1 MGQIISQAVF
11 KPNPGADM
19 TKFMGFVSE
28 SVAIW
33 RKHGAEVNV
42 WTVSAGEIGN
52 MVFST
57 RYDSFEAYGKCLDA
71 VYADPDFQAWQV
83 KGTAS
88 GLSSWVRSN
97 LARQLQI

>member
-1 MGQIISQAVF
+1 MAQMISQVVF

-19 TKFMGFVSE
+19 AKLMGLVAE
-28 SVAIW
+28 SAAIW

-57 RYDSFEAYGKCLDA
+57 RYDNFEAYGKCLDA
-71 VYADPDFQAWQV
+71 VYADPDFQAWQI

-88 GLSSWVRSN
+88 GLSTWVRSN
-97 LARQLQI
+97 LAR

>member
-1 MGQIISQAVF
+1 MAQMISQVVF

-19 TKFMGFVSE
+19 TKLMGLVAE
-28 SVAIW
+28 SAAIW

-57 RYDSFEAYGKCLDA
+57 SYDSFEAYGKCLDA
-71 VYADPDFQAWQV
+71 VYADPDFQAWQI

-88 GLSSWVRSN
+88 GLSTWVRSN
-97 LARQLQI
+97 LARQLPI

>member
-1 MGQIISQAVF
+1 MAQMISQVVF

-19 TKFMGFVSE
+19 AKLMGLVAE
-28 SVAIW
+28 SAAIW

-71 VYADPDFQAWQV
+71 VYADPDFLAWQL

-97 LARQLQI
+97 LARQLPI

>member
-33 RKHGAEVNV
+33 RKHGADVSI
-42 WTVSAGEIGN
+42 WAVSAGEVGN
-52 MVFST
+52 MVFSA
-57 RYDSFEAYGKCLDA
+57 RFDSYEAYGKCVDA
-71 VYADPDFQAWQV
+71 VYGDPAIQDWSARAT
-83 KGTAS
+83 GS
-88 GLSSWVRSN
+88 GLSRWVRSN
-97 LARQLQI
+97 LARQLPI